1 MDYTT
6 IRRFVPENAAKEIP
20 PGNPAC
26 PVNGRDVYRA
36 LASHKTI
43 VMACNIRIPL
53 VIPGIMRAAKE
64 LDAVVAF
71 ELAKSE
77 GDLKGGY
84 TGMTPEI
91 FVRTIVAA
99 AKSGVRHPVRHP
111 RRPHHRKNSSEA
123 EVEGARARDRAE
135 LAAGYTSFAIDASFN
150 EIPDNA
156 RITAS
161 LRVTSR
167 SASSASRSRWG
178 DQVGGD
184 RGAPVDVEEAVDL
197 MGG

>member
-1 MDYTT
+1 MDYSP
-6 IRRFVPENAAKEIP
+6 IRRFVPENASKAIP
-20 PGNPAC
+20 AGNPAC

-36 LASHKTI
+36 LARHKTI

-99 AKSGVRHPVRHP
+99 AKKAEFDTPFIIHGGRRPGP
-111 RRPHHRKNSSEA
+111 RRAKAPRR
-123 EVEGARARDRAE
+123 GPGRR
-135 LAAGYTSFAIDASFN
+135 
-150 EIPDNA
+150 
-156 RITAS
+156 
-161 LRVTSR
+161 
-167 SASSASRSRWG
+167 RW
-178 DQVGGD
+178 
-184 RGAPVDVEEAVDL
+184 RCRWR
-197 MGG
+197 